1 MKKLPY
7 NLARDRQVNGRAFAL
22 RAALL
27 ALAALLL
34 GALAVT
40 NLVRR
45 GGQARLD
52 REETGAGKRLLAEI
66 GQESMRMSR
75 EIKAW
80 KKSLGPE
87 LALANSLILRKSFSF
102 VAQLDFLE
110 TASSPGIRVRQLTLK
125 NNAAGR
131 TVMSISARSLKE
143 LFAFY
148 KKLAPYELVIASETQ
163 TQGEY
168 LVNLSFKVADEK
180 L

>member
-1 MKKLPY
+1 MKKMRY
-7 NLARDRQVNGRAFAL
+7 NLAQTRQVNGRAFAL
-22 RAALL
+22 RAGLL

-40 NLVRR
+40 NLARR

-52 REETGAGKRLLAEI
+52 REETGAGKRLLVEI
-66 GQESMRMSR
+66 GRESIRLRR
-75 EIKAW
+75 EIAAW

-102 VAQLDFLE
+102 VALLDFLE
-110 TASSPGIRVRQLTLK
+110 KASSPGIRVRQLTLK
-125 NNAAGR
+125 NSASGR
-131 TVMSISARSLKE
+131 VVMFISAQSLKE
-143 LFAFY
+143 LFALY

-168 LVNLSFKVADEK
+168 LVNLSFKVANEK
-180 L
+180 I